1 MKKISNEVKVG
12 VTALV
17 IILVFI
23 WLYSFLKGKN
33 LFSNTN
39 HYYAVYNQ
47 INGLAESSPVEIN
60 GYKVGVVQSIDFVN
74 DGSGRLIV
82 KMSVAKGFNLPEKT
96 VAKVTTATLIAG
108 MKIKLVFGDGTGI
121 YKNGDTIPGIL
132 EEGIITKFGG
142 ELVPIKEKVIS
153 MIEVLDSVLTS
164 INSLINPELSKNL
177 SGSLSNLNR
186 ITKNLDESL
195 GSKEDGLKSILADL
209 SKFSNMLSDNSGK
222 LGNTFNNLQNISDS
236 LAAADLYT
244 TVMNLKATLGRT
256 SQLMDG
262 LNNGKGTAGQLF
274 TNDSLYI
281 NLNNSMASLDLLLKD
296 LKANPKRYIHFSLFG
311 KKNQPVK

>member
-12 VTALV
+12 VTALL
-17 IILVFI
+17 IILAFI

-39 HYYAVYNQ
+39 YYYAVYDQ

-60 GYKVGVVQSIDFVN
+60 GYKVGVVQSINFIN

-82 KMSVAKGFNLPEKT
+82 KISVAKGFNLPEKT
-96 VAKVTTATLIAG
+96 TAEVTTATLIAG
-108 MKIKLVFGDGTGI
+108 MKIRLVFGNGPGI
-121 YKNGDTIPGIL
+121 YNNGDTIPGKL
-132 EEGIITKFGG
+132 VEGIITKFGG
-142 ELVPIKEKVIS
+142 ELVPIKEKIIG
-153 MIEVLDSVLTS
+153 MIEVLDSVLTG
-164 INSLINPELSKNL
+164 INGILSPELSKNL
-177 SGSLSNLNR
+177 NSSLANLNR

-209 SKFSNMLSDNSGK
+209 SKFSNMLSDNSEK
-222 LGNTFNNLQNISDS
+222 LGNTLSNLQTISDS

-244 TVMNLKATLGRT
+244 TVMNLKVTLGRT

-262 LNNGKGTAGQLF
+262 MNNGKGTAGQLF

-296 LKANPKRYIHFSLFG
+296 LKANPKRYVHFSLFG
-311 KKNQPVK
+311 KKNQPAK